1 MNALNALETQLATLP
16 NQIVE
21 MILKKIFDNTPVES
35 LHMFDYLTN
44 SNSTSR
50 YRRQII
56 EIFNNVHIFALMET
70 RIWIRVL
77 FTMGYNFATNN
88 FNPRN
93 RNFPWN
99 QNMIDY
105 QTRITQNGLYTSRVH
120 DLLEISNN
128 LSY

>member
-21 MILKKIFDNTPVES
+21 KILKRIFDNTPEES

-44 SNSTSR
+44 STSTSR

-56 EIFNNVHIFALMET
+56 EVFNNVNIFSLMET

-77 FTMGYNFATNN
+77 FTMGYDFENGI

-99 QNMIDY
+99 PS
-105 QTRITQNGLYTSRVH
+105 TV
-120 DLLEISNN
+120 
-128 LSY
+128 